1 MHRFNFV
8 LNPSDKFMCKYADGN
23 QNFVGYFFIFSASMP
38 CIALKKIVIIIREK
52 KILKYKY
59 IILSKTQTI
68 SSTLARDSTASFVL
82 MHFFAL
88 IL

>member
-1 MHRFNFV
+1 MHRLNFV
-8 LNPSDKFMCKYADGN
+8 LNPSDKFMCKYADEN

-38 CIALKKIVIIIREK
+38 CIALKKKNSNNKRK
-52 KILKYKY
+52 KNIKYKY
-59 IILSKTQTI
+59 TILSKTQTI
-68 SSTLARDSTASFVL
+68 SSTLARDSTASFVS